1 MYTYGGEFVIVIM
14 MGSGK
19 MNKIEIV
26 VVTGMSGAG
35 KTQTMAIFENM
46 EYQCIDNYPV
56 ALLKEFGELLRTS
69 STYTKVAMAV
79 SLSDAIFAIRIL
91 SNLDWIDLTVVFLDA
106 ENETLLSRYKQT
118 RRSHPLMI
126 SNRSSSL
133 LEAIDDERNMA
144 EPISKLANIVIDTTL
159 LKPAKLQDKLETYFH
174 KGNQETFR
182 ISFVSFGYK
191 HGVPRDADLLLDVR
205 FLPNPFYIEELRN
218 KTGNDKEVYDY
229 VMQQPETIEFI
240 EKTTV
245 YYDYLLKKYEEEGK
259 MQMII
264 GVGCTGG
271 QHRSVTLANY
281 LAEYYSQYY
290 QVYKWHRDAH
300 H

>member
-1 MYTYGGEFVIVIM
+1 
-14 MGSGK
+14 
-19 MNKIEIV
+19 
-26 VVTGMSGAG
+26 
-35 KTQTMAIFENM
+35 
-46 EYQCIDNYPV
+46 
-56 ALLKEFGELLRTS
+56 
-69 STYTKVAMAV
+69 
-79 SLSDAIFAIRIL
+79 
-91 SNLDWIDLTVVFLDA
+91 LTVVFLDA

-159 LKPAKLQDKLETYFH
+159 LKPAKLQDKLEIYFH

>member
-1 MYTYGGEFVIVIM
+1 
-14 MGSGK
+14 

-106 ENETLLSRYKQT
+106 EDETLLSRYKQT